1 MRARGSVLLLLVLAA
16 SGCAPGRIVLLPSP
30 PSEVRKEPAISPPA
44 PPSAPPVSP
53 APDAARPAVPPAPPP
68 PDYPR
73 LYEEAIGRTKDAI
86 SRGIPESAIPS
97 WKALEES
104 PWQQD
109 ALFHQGVLLQLAGDL
124 DRAKVHYI
132 HLAGETP
139 PHEPAAANLL
149 GIWLLRGEREEA
161 RALAARLL
169 PEPGAPPSGM
179 LPELQANLAAF
190 LAEEGKF
197 VQAAQW
203 IRALR
208 ARGFDAPA
216 LTWNLAV
223 LAYRNGD
230 VAAARKLAGEIPPE
244 TASLWPVA
252 ASRFAWDP
260 EQEKAPVFDDV
271 PAAEPR
277 MAALAR
283 NLRAYQVYRKGNAKE
298 AGTILAEPAPG
309 KPPAELL
316 SNLGILAAEQGR
328 WNEAR
333 EALERAVR
341 EAPLLA
347 AGWRNLGIFLDIY
360 AGDPKGAREC
370 YQKYGTLNGV
380 SKEEVQRWAEW
391 LGRSAPSS
399 P

>member
-1 MRARGSVLLLLVLAA
+1 M
-16 SGCAPGRIVLLPSP
+16 
-30 PSEVRKEPAISPPA
+30 
-44 PPSAPPVSP
+44 
-53 APDAARPAVPPAPPP
+53 
-68 PDYPR
+68 
-73 LYEEAIGRTKDAI
+73 YEEAIGRTKDAI
-86 SRGIPESAIPS
+86 SRGTPKSAIPS

-104 PWQQD
+104 PWRQD

-124 DRAKVHYI
+124 DRAKVPYI
-132 HLAGETP
+132 QLAGETP

-149 GIWLLRGEREEA
+149 GIWLLRGDLEEA
-161 RALAARLL
+161 RSLASRLL
-169 PEPGAPPSGM
+169 PDPVDPSHEM
-179 LPELQANLAAF
+179 LPELQANLAAV
-190 LAEEGKF
+190 LAEEGRF
-197 VQAAQW
+197 TDAATL
-203 IRALR
+203 ILALQ
-208 ARGFDAPA
+208 ARGFDPPA
-216 LTWNLAV
+216 LSWNLAV

-230 VAAARKLAGEIPPE
+230 VAAARKLAGKIPTE

-260 EQEKAPVFDDV
+260 EREQIPAIDNV
-271 PAAEPR
+271 PATEPR

-283 NLRAYQVYRKGNAKE
+283 NLRAYEEFRKGNATG
-298 AGTILAEPAPG
+298 AGAILAEPASE
-309 KPPAELL
+309 KTPAELV
-316 SNLGILAAEQGR
+316 SNIGILAAEQGR

-341 EAPLLA
+341 IMPFLA

-360 AGDPKGAREC
+360 AGDANGARES

-380 SKEEVQRWAEW
+380 SKEEVRRWAEW